1 MSRLI
6 DADELIQVLD
16 HKYGGEENV
25 DDSVFY
31 LIGAI
36 IGAPTID
43 AEPIRHGRW
52 RDSRDTGVIFMECS
66 VCKARAKKYAY
77 LGAVG
82 TNGIRYCPYCG
93 AKMDE
98 EAK

>member
-1 MSRLI
+1 MTL
-6 DADELIQVLD
+6 AEAKKELEKFVELKTTMRPAFVDVLLQA
-16 HKYGGEENV
+16 EEV
-25 DDSVFY
+25 
-31 LIGAI
+31 
-36 IGAPTID
+36 
-43 AEPIRHGRW
+43 RHGRW
-52 RDSRDTGVIFMECS
+52 RDSKDTGVIFMECS

-98 EAK
+98 VEDGKNG

>member
-1 MSRLI
+1 MTLTE
-6 DADELIQVLD
+6 AKKELEKFVELKTTMRPAFLDVLLQA
-16 HKYGGEENV
+16 EEV
-25 DDSVFY
+25 
-31 LIGAI
+31 
-36 IGAPTID
+36 
-43 AEPIRHGRW
+43 RHGRW

-66 VCKARAKKYAY
+66 VCKARVKKFAY

-98 EAK
+98 VEDGKNG